1 VRLSVCLC
9 DDDENGGD
17 DDARPPHLFSLPTP
31 LSHLS
36 LTYEHHHPT
45 TTTTL
50 LLYDIS
56 PHTEC
61 SALCS
66 MGVSDIFVFVAD
78 AIYDYALAADTMQ
91 DTDEDDE
98 ASEGDLFRIVSSPL
112 SPFFSDPHVSS
123 PPSSSLLSS
132 PLHSPCVCASLFLS

>member
-1 VRLSVCLC
+1 VIYEVALRSLHNSLSPYPVTLL
-9 DDDENGGD
+9 
-17 DDARPPHLFSLPTP
+17 RFSPFPPSPNLIYTP
-31 LSHLS
+31 LLDHLIIT
-36 LTYEHHHPT
+36 LPPYHRT
-45 TTTTL
+45 TH
-50 LLYDIS
+50 S

-98 ASEGDLFRIVSSPL
+98 ASEGDLCHLLPSTLFPILLHSLIPFPLLPSPL
-112 SPFFSDPHVSS
+112 
-123 PPSSSLLSS
+123 
-132 PLHSPCVCASLFLS
+132 PCTCLM